1 MNGYARIELRFV
13 ALALT
18 LIGLAAVMLGPG
30 AARGAAA
37 DCRNSD
43 SPAYRLSGKEA
54 RHATLCLIN
63 KERSRRGISAL
74 HADKRQQRAA
84 GAHNRTM
91 IKQDCF
97 SHQCAGERDL
107 VGRIQATGYLP
118 CNCSWSVGE
127 NIAWGSGSSSSP
139 RRIVDAWMGSAPHRA
154 NILNGRFEHIG
165 VAVDRGAPGAGGQ
178 AATFTTDFGFKD

>member
-1 MNGYARIELRFV
+1 MNGHGRIELRFA
-13 ALALT
+13 ALALA
-18 LIGLAAVMLGPG
+18 LIGLAAVMFGPG
-30 AARGAAA
+30 AARSEAA
-37 DCRNSD
+37 DCRNSA
-43 SPAYRLSGKEA
+43 SPAYQLSGKEA

-63 KERSRRGISAL
+63 KERSKRGMSAL

-91 IKQDCF
+91 LRKNCF

-107 VGRIQATGYLP
+107 VGRIEAAGYLP
-118 CNCSWSVGE
+118 CECSWSVGE
-127 NIAWGSGSSSSP
+127 TIAWGSGSSSSP

-154 NILNGRFEHIG
+154 NILNRRFEHIG
-165 VAVDRGAPGAGGQ
+165 VAVDRGAPGANGS